1 MPPRLNGRQC
11 TPTETR
17 LEGANPVPTYHE
29 HQQLVRL
36 IQELADLL
44 HGQSRFLLKL
54 ARQRAISETMPDES
68 SLHTSWQNLE
78 FVFGLLTNH
87 AQSLQAEFD
96 RLKIVPPE
104 QNSA

>member
-1 MPPRLNGRQC
+1 M
-11 TPTETR
+11 
-17 LEGANPVPTYHE
+17 PTYRE

-36 IQELADLL
+36 IHELADLL

-54 ARQRAISETMPDES
+54 ARQRAIPETMPDES
-68 SLHTSWQNLE
+68 SLHTNWQNLG
-78 FVFGLLTNH
+78 FVFSLLTNH

-104 QNSA
+104 QSSA